1 MYLKTRVLDVR
12 QTSQSIDSTNNR
24 PHHFDNQKY
33 WLDIVFSA
41 VLGHRHESYVNL
53 SWSNVN
59 LSWSNVNLVIFT
71 YCAQMY
77 TNVDLSK
84 RSVEVEGK
92 SSVNTLRWISLT
104 AQ

>member
-59 LSWSNVNLVIFT
+59 LVIFT

-92 SSVNTLRWISLT
+92 SSVNTLRWISVT